1 MTLTEKTGHLA
12 WCALVALALAR
23 QEQGELSPAQ
33 ENLFLTRWLAAALKQ
48 RRFSRD
54 VAQDIGWLLN
64 QGRLLGVRAKLAD
77 KLGYVWRSC
86 SGELTEQND
95 MFRLTYAL
103 ETAKDM
109 GWNYRVMSD
118 REWAGRYALVLNPG
132 VNGVYLLR
140 TNLDAAF
147 DDNGQQTNPLT
158 VRLTGNVTGI
168 MKLLNRCGWQAEP
181 ESGASLAGPPV
192 FTDGPAESA
201 RKGGLV
207 ADLCQSSSVRPVIFM
222 TVLRSMPFCSMV
234 RAIFR
239 VA

>member
-118 REWAGRYALVLNPG
+118 REGTVAKLAMRQPFVLFKGLTFQKLCLPG
-132 VNGVYLLR
+132 AFRPGDHHNKMLRPGLCVVHASPQYL
-140 TNLDAAF
+140 
-147 DDNGQQTNPLT
+147 
-158 VRLTGNVTGI
+158 
-168 MKLLNRCGWQAEP
+168 
-181 ESGASLAGPPV
+181 
-192 FTDGPAESA
+192 
-201 RKGGLV
+201 
-207 ADLCQSSSVRPVIFM
+207 
-222 TVLRSMPFCSMV
+222 
-234 RAIFR
+234 
-239 VA
+239 

>member
-95 MFRLTYAL
+95 MFPPDVCAGNSERHGL
-103 ETAKDM
+103 ELP
-109 GWNYRVMSD
+109 VMSD
-118 REWAGRYALVLNPG
+118 RDGPDDMLGTQSWSKRC
-132 VNGVYLLR
+132 YLLR
-140 TNLDAAF
+140 TNLDADF
-147 DDNGQQTNPLT
+147 DD
-158 VRLTGNVTGI
+158 
-168 MKLLNRCGWQAEP
+168 KANRQI
-181 ESGASLAGPPV
+181 
-192 FTDGPAESA
+192 
-201 RKGGLV
+201 R
-207 ADLCQSSSVRPVIFM
+207 
-222 TVLRSMPFCSMV
+222 
-234 RAIFR
+234 
-239 VA
+239 

>member
-33 ENLFLTRWLAAALKQ
+33 ENLFLTRWLAAAL
-48 RRFSRD
+48 RATAILARCGTGYRVVTES
-54 VAQDIGWLLN
+54 
-64 QGRLLGVRAKLAD
+64 GRLLGVRAKLAD

-118 REWAGRYALVLNPG
+118 R
-132 VNGVYLLR
+132 NGP
-140 TNLDAAF
+140 
-147 DDNGQQTNPLT
+147 DDMLWYSIRSKRCLSLT
-158 VRLTGNVTGI
+158 D
-168 MKLLNRCGWQAEP
+168 KP
-181 ESGASLAGPPV
+181 
-192 FTDGPAESA
+192 
-201 RKGGLV
+201 
-207 ADLCQSSSVRPVIFM
+207 
-222 TVLRSMPFCSMV
+222 
-234 RAIFR
+234 
-239 VA
+239 